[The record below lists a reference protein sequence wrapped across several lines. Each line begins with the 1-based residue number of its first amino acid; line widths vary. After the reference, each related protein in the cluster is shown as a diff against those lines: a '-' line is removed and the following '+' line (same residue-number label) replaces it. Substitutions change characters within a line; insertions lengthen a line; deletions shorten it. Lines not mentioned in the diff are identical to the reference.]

1 MEEALLDTPR
11 KLDDAVRLSDEHAL
25 RYRGDFPILDRKVH
39 GKPLVYL
46 DNSATSQKPRAVLDA
61 LDDYYTR
68 LNANVHRGLHT
79 LSEEATNAYE
89 AARERVA
96 RFINVPARSLVF
108 VRNTTE
114 GINLVASAWGRK
126 NVGAGDE
133 ILLSVMEHHSN
144 IVPWQMLARETGA
157 VLRYFDIR
165 EDGSLDMDQAD
176 ELITE
181 RTRIVSIAH
190 MSNVLGTVNPVEAIV
205 ERAHAAGALVF
216 VDAAQSVP
224 HMPVDVARLDCDF
237 FAFSGHKMCG
247 PTGIG
252 GLYGRQELLEA
263 MDPYMGGGSMIDE
276 VRLDGFTSADVP
288 EKFEAGTPNIA
299 HAIVFGDVVD
309 YLSAVGME
317 HIHTHERALTELH
330 DRAARGNRRP
340 DGLRSRAGP
349 GRGDLLQPGRHAPQR
364 PVDGAGPPGHR
375 HPRRAP
381 LRATPHAPARDALRR
396 HGAGKPLFLQ
406 HLRRN
411 RYHDRSHPPGTEPL
425 RRVIALPQ
433 RTDVGSVNAIP

>member
-1 MEEALLDTPR
+1 MEDVLVETPR
-11 KLDDAVRLSDEHAL
+11 GLDDAVRRSDEHAL
-25 RYRGDFPILDRKVH
+25 RYRGDFPILDREVH

-46 DNSATSQKPRAVLDA
+46 DNSATSQKPRVVLDA

-89 AARERVA
+89 EARERVA
-96 RFINVPARSLVF
+96 RFINAPARNLVF

-114 GINLVASAWGRK
+114 GINLVAGAWGRK
-126 NVGAGDE
+126 NVRAGDE
-133 ILLSVMEHHSN
+133 IVLSVMEHHSN

-157 VLRYFDIR
+157 VLRYFDIHD
-165 EDGSLDMDQAD
+165 DGSLDVDQAD

-190 MSNVLGTVNPVEAIV
+190 MSNVLGTVNPIEAIV

-224 HMPVDVARLDCDF
+224 HMPVDVARLGCDF

-252 GLYGRQELLEA
+252 GLFGRQELLET

-276 VRLDGFTSADVP
+276 VRLDGFSCADIP

-299 HAIVFGDVVD
+299 HAIVFGVVVD
-309 YLSAVGME
+309 YLSAIGMDN
-317 HIHTHERALTELH
+317 IHTHERALTDYTIGRLE
-330 DRAARGNRRP
+330 DI
-340 DGLRSRAGP
+340 DGLTVYGHAP
-349 GRGDLLQPGRHAPQR
+349 GRGGAVSFNLDDMHPSDLSTVLDRQGVAIRAGHHCAQPLMRRIGTPYGATARASVYFYNTSEEIDIMIAGILKARHLF
-364 PVDGAGPPGHR
+364 GA
-375 HPRRAP
+375 
-381 LRATPHAPARDALRR
+381 
-396 HGAGKPLFLQ
+396 
-406 HLRRN
+406 
-411 RYHDRSHPPGTEPL
+411 
-425 RRVIALPQ
+425 
-433 RTDVGSVNAIP
+433 

>member
-1 MEEALLDTPR
+1 MEEALVASPR
-11 KLDDAVRLSDEHAL
+11 KPDDAVRLSDEHAL

-46 DNSATSQKPRAVLDA
+46 DNSATSQKPRVVLDA

-96 RFINVPARSLVF
+96 RFINAPARNLVF

-165 EDGSLDMDQAD
+165 EDGSLDLDQAGD
-176 ELITE
+176 LITE

-190 MSNVLGTVNPVEAIV
+190 MSNVLGTVTPIEAIV
-205 ERAHAAGALVF
+205 ERAHDAGALVF

-224 HMPVDVARLDCDF
+224 HMPVDVARLGCDF

-252 GLYGRQELLEA
+252 ALYGRQELLES
-263 MDPYMGGGSMIDE
+263 MEPYMGGGSMIDE
-276 VRLDGFTSADVP
+276 VRLDGFTCADIP

-317 HIHTHERALTELH
+317 HIHTHERALTDYTIERLEEI
-330 DRAARGNRRP
+330 
-340 DGLRSRAGP
+340 DGLTVYGHAP
-349 GRGDLLQPGRHAPQR
+349 GRGGAISFNLDNLHPSDLSTVLDRQGIAIRAGHHCAQPLMRRLGTPY
-364 PVDGAGPPGHR
+364 GATARASLYFYNTSEEIDTMIGAIHR
-375 HPRRAP
+375 
-381 LRATPHAPARDALRR
+381 ALNLF
-396 HGAGKPLFLQ
+396 GA
-406 HLRRN
+406 
-411 RYHDRSHPPGTEPL
+411 
-425 RRVIALPQ
+425 
-433 RTDVGSVNAIP
+433 

>member
-1 MEEALLDTPR
+1 MAEALVESPR
-11 KLDDAVRLSDEHAL
+11 TCDEALRRSDEHAR
-25 RYRGDFPILDRKVH
+25 RYRGDFPILDREVH

-46 DNSATSQKPRAVLDA
+46 DNSATSQKPRVVLDA

-68 LNANVHRGLHT
+68 INANVHRGLHT

-96 RFINVPARSLVF
+96 GFINAPARNLVF

-126 NVGAGDE
+126 NVQAGDE
-133 ILLSVMEHHSN
+133 IVLSVMEHHSN

-157 VLRYFDIR
+157 VLRYFDIL
-165 EDGSLDMDQAD
+165 EDGSLDMSRADQ
-176 ELITE
+176 LITE
-181 RTRIVSIAH
+181 KTRIVSLAH
-190 MSNVLGTVNPVEAIV
+190 MSNVLGTVNPVETIV
-205 ERAHAAGALVF
+205 EQAHAVGAVVC

-224 HMPVDVARLDCDF
+224 HMPVDVASMGCDF

-252 GLYGRQELLEA
+252 GLYGRAELLEA

-276 VRLDGFTSADVP
+276 VRLEGFSCADIP

-299 HAIVFGDVVD
+299 HAIVFGVVVD

-317 HIHTHERALTELH
+317 RIHVHERAITDYLV
-330 DRAARGNRRP
+330 ARLEEI
-340 DGLRSRAGP
+340 DGMTVYGHAP
-349 GRGDLLQPGRHAPQR
+349 GRGGAVSFNLDSMHPSDLSTVLDREGVAIRAGHHCAQPLMRRLGTSY
-364 PVDGAGPPGHR
+364 GATARASVYFYNISEEIDILIAALHKA
-375 HPRRAP
+375 RR
-381 LRATPHAPARDALRR
+381 LF
-396 HGAGKPLFLQ
+396 GA
-406 HLRRN
+406 
-411 RYHDRSHPPGTEPL
+411 
-425 RRVIALPQ
+425 
-433 RTDVGSVNAIP
+433 

>member
-1 MEEALLDTPR
+1 MEEALLETPS
-11 KLDDAVRLSDEHAL
+11 KPDDAVRLSDEHAL
-25 RYRGDFPILDRKVH
+25 RYRADFPILDRKVH

-96 RFINVPARSLVF
+96 RFINAPARNLVF

-165 EDGSLDMDQAD
+165 DDGSLDMDQAD

-190 MSNVLGTVNPVEAIV
+190 MSNVLGTVNPIEAIV

-224 HMPVDVARLDCDF
+224 HMPVDVARLGCDF

-252 GLYGRQELLEA
+252 GLYGRQELFET

-276 VRLDGFTSADVP
+276 VRLDGFTCADIP

-299 HAIVFGDVVD
+299 HAIVFGEVVD

-317 HIHTHERALTELH
+317 HIHTHERALTDYTIERLEEI
-330 DRAARGNRRP
+330 
-340 DGLRSRAGP
+340 DGLTVFGHAQGRGGAISFNLDNMHPSDLSTVLDRQGIAIRAGHHCA
-349 GRGDLLQPGRHAPQR
+349 QPLMRRIGTPY
-364 PVDGAGPPGHR
+364 GATARASLYFYNTSEEIDVMIGAIHR
-375 HPRRAP
+375 
-381 LRATPHAPARDALRR
+381 ARN
-396 HGAGKPLFLQ
+396 LF
-406 HLRRN
+406 
-411 RYHDRSHPPGTEPL
+411 GT
-425 RRVIALPQ
+425 
-433 RTDVGSVNAIP
+433 

>member
-1 MEEALLDTPR
+1 MSETLVEAPR
-11 KLDDAVRLSDEHAL
+11 KLDEAVRRSDEHA
-25 RYRGDFPILDRKVH
+25 RRCRNDFPILGRRVH

-46 DNSATSQKPRAVLDA
+46 DNSATSQKPRVVIDA
-61 LDDYYTR
+61 LRDYYTR

-89 AARERVA
+89 DARERVSG
-96 RFINVPARSLVF
+96 FINAPARNLVF

-126 NVGAGDE
+126 NVRVGDE

-144 IVPWQMLARETGA
+144 IVPWQILARETGA

-165 EDGSLDMDQAD
+165 DEGSLDLDQAD
-176 ELITE
+176 ELINE
-181 RTRIVSIAH
+181 RTLLVSLAH
-190 MSNVLGTVNPVEAIV
+190 MSNVLGTVNPIEDIV
-205 ERAHAAGALVF
+205 ERAHDAGALVF

-224 HMPVDVARLDCDF
+224 HMPVDVQSLGCDF

-252 GLYGRQELLEA
+252 GLYGREELLEA

-276 VRLDGFTSADVP
+276 VRLDGFTCADLP

-309 YLSAVGME
+309 YLSGVGMDQ
-317 HIHTHERALTELH
+317 IHTHERALTDYTI
-330 DRAARGNRRP
+330 DRLEEIE
-340 DGLRSRAGP
+340 GLTVYGHAP
-349 GRGDLLQPGRHAPQR
+349 GRGGAVSFNLNDMHPSDLSTVLDRQGVAIRAGHHCAQPLMRRLGTHY
-364 PVDGAGPPGHR
+364 GATA
-375 HPRRAP
+375 RAS
-381 LRATPHAPARDALRR
+381 LYFYNTSEEIDIMIDAIHKARALF
-396 HGAGKPLFLQ
+396 GA
-406 HLRRN
+406 
-411 RYHDRSHPPGTEPL
+411 
-425 RRVIALPQ
+425 
-433 RTDVGSVNAIP
+433 

>member
-1 MEEALLDTPR
+1 MEEALLETPR
-11 KLDDAVRLSDEHAL
+11 KLDDAVRLSDEHAQ

-46 DNSATSQKPRAVLDA
+46 DNSATSQKPRAVLNA

-96 RFINVPARSLVF
+96 HFINAPARNLVF

-157 VLRYFDIR
+157 LLRYFDIR

-176 ELITE
+176 DLITE

-190 MSNVLGTVNPVEAIV
+190 MSNVLGTVNPIEAIV
-205 ERAHAAGALVF
+205 ERAHDAGALVF

-224 HMPVDVARLDCDF
+224 HMPVDVARLGCDF

-276 VRLDGFTSADVP
+276 VRLDGFTCADIP

-317 HIHTHERALTELH
+317 HIHTHERALTDYTIKRLEEI
-330 DRAARGNRRP
+330 
-340 DGLRSRAGP
+340 DGLTVYGHAPDRGGAVSFNLDNMHPSDLSTVLDRQGIAIRAGHHCA
-349 GRGDLLQPGRHAPQR
+349 QPLMRRLGTSY
-364 PVDGAGPPGHR
+364 GATARASLYFYNTSDEIDTMIGAIHR
-375 HPRRAP
+375 
-381 LRATPHAPARDALRR
+381 ARN
-396 HGAGKPLFLQ
+396 LF
-406 HLRRN
+406 
-411 RYHDRSHPPGTEPL
+411 GT
-425 RRVIALPQ
+425 
-433 RTDVGSVNAIP
+433 

>member
-1 MEEALLDTPR
+1 MEETLVDSPR

-61 LDDYYTR
+61 LEDYYTR

-96 RFINVPARSLVF
+96 RFINAPARSLVF

-133 ILLSVMEHHSN
+133 ILLSAMEHHSN

-176 ELITE
+176 DLITE

-205 ERAHAAGALVF
+205 ERAHDAGALVF

-224 HMPVDVARLDCDF
+224 HMPVDVARLGCDF

-252 GLYGRQELLEA
+252 GLYGRPELLET

-276 VRLDGFTSADVP
+276 VRLDGFTCADIP

-309 YLSAVGME
+309 YLSAIGME
-317 HIHTHERALTELH
+317 HIHTHERALTDYTIERLEEI
-330 DRAARGNRRP
+330 
-340 DGLRSRAGP
+340 DGLTLYGHAP
-349 GRGDLLQPGRHAPQR
+349 GRGGAISFNLDDMHPSDLSTVLDRQGIAIRAGHHCAQPLMRRLGTPY
-364 PVDGAGPPGHR
+364 GATARASLYFYNTSEEIDTMIAAIHR
-375 HPRRAP
+375 
-381 LRATPHAPARDALRR
+381 ARN
-396 HGAGKPLFLQ
+396 LF
-406 HLRRN
+406 
-411 RYHDRSHPPGTEPL
+411 S
-425 RRVIALPQ
+425 A
-433 RTDVGSVNAIP
+433 

>member
-1 MEEALLDTPR
+1 MEEVLVESPR

-39 GKPLVYL
+39 GKALVYL
-46 DNSATSQKPRAVLDA
+46 DNSATSQKPRAVLHA
-61 LDDYYTR
+61 LDNYYTR

-96 RFINVPARSLVF
+96 RFINAPARNLVF

-126 NVGAGDE
+126 NVRAGDE

-176 ELITE
+176 DLITE

-190 MSNVLGTVNPVEAIV
+190 MSNVLGTVNPIEAIV
-205 ERAHAAGALVF
+205 NRAHDAGALVF

-224 HMPVDVARLDCDF
+224 HMPVDVSRLGCDF

-252 GLYGRQELLEA
+252 GLYGRQELLET

-276 VRLDGFTSADVP
+276 VRLDGFTSADIP

-317 HIHTHERALTELH
+317 HIHAHERALTDYTIGRLEEI
-330 DRAARGNRRP
+330 
-340 DGLRSRAGP
+340 DGLTVYGHAP
-349 GRGDLLQPGRHAPQR
+349 GRGGAISFNLDNMHPSDLSTVLDRQGIAIRAGHHCAQPLMRRLGTPY
-364 PVDGAGPPGHR
+364 GATARASLYFYNTSEEIDTMIGAIHR
-375 HPRRAP
+375 
-381 LRATPHAPARDALRR
+381 ART
-396 HGAGKPLFLQ
+396 LF
-406 HLRRN
+406 
-411 RYHDRSHPPGTEPL
+411 GT
-425 RRVIALPQ
+425 
-433 RTDVGSVNAIP
+433 

>member
-1 MEEALLDTPR
+1 MEETLVESPR

-61 LDDYYTR
+61 LEDYYTR

-96 RFINVPARSLVF
+96 RFINAPDRSLVF

-126 NVGAGDE
+126 NVGPGDE
-133 ILLSVMEHHSN
+133 ILVSVMEHHSN

-157 VLRYFDIR
+157 ALRYFDIR

-176 ELITE
+176 DLITE

-205 ERAHAAGALVF
+205 ERAHDAGALVF

-224 HMPVDVARLDCDF
+224 HMPVDVARLGCDF

-252 GLYGRQELLEA
+252 GLYGRPELLET

-276 VRLDGFTSADVP
+276 VRLDGFTCADIP

-317 HIHTHERALTELH
+317 HIHTHERALTNYTIERLEEI
-330 DRAARGNRRP
+330 
-340 DGLRSRAGP
+340 DGLTLYGHAP
-349 GRGDLLQPGRHAPQR
+349 GRGGAISFNLDDMHPSDLSTVLDRQGIAIRAGHHCAQPLMRRLGTPY
-364 PVDGAGPPGHR
+364 GATARASLYFYNTSEEIDTMIAAIHR
-375 HPRRAP
+375 
-381 LRATPHAPARDALRR
+381 ARN
-396 HGAGKPLFLQ
+396 LF
-406 HLRRN
+406 
-411 RYHDRSHPPGTEPL
+411 S
-425 RRVIALPQ
+425 A
-433 RTDVGSVNAIP
+433 

>member
-1 MEEALLDTPR
+1 MEETLVEVPR
-11 KLDDAVRLSDEHAL
+11 KLDEAVRLSDEHAL

-96 RFINVPARSLVF
+96 RFINAPARNLVF

-144 IVPWQMLARETGA
+144 IVPWQILARETGA

-190 MSNVLGTVNPVEAIV
+190 MSNVLGTVNPVKAIV
-205 ERAHAAGALVF
+205 ERAHAVGALVF

-224 HMPVDVARLDCDF
+224 HMPVDVGRLGCDF

-252 GLYGRQELLEA
+252 GLYGRQELLES

-276 VRLDGFTSADVP
+276 VRLDGFTCADIP

-317 HIHTHERALTELH
+317 HIHTHEKALTNYTIERLEEI
-330 DRAARGNRRP
+330 
-340 DGLRSRAGP
+340 DGLTVFGHAP
-349 GRGDLLQPGRHAPQR
+349 GRGGAISFNLDNMHPSDLSTVLDRQGIAIRAGHHCAQPLMRRIGTPY
-364 PVDGAGPPGHR
+364 GATARASLYFYNTSEEIDIMIGAIHR
-375 HPRRAP
+375 
-381 LRATPHAPARDALRR
+381 ARN
-396 HGAGKPLFLQ
+396 LF
-406 HLRRN
+406 
-411 RYHDRSHPPGTEPL
+411 GT
-425 RRVIALPQ
+425 
-433 RTDVGSVNAIP
+433 

>member
-1 MEEALLDTPR
+1 MEETLVESPR

-61 LDDYYTR
+61 LEDYYTR

-96 RFINVPARSLVF
+96 RFINAPAGSLVF

-157 VLRYFDIR
+157 VLRYFDVR

-176 ELITE
+176 DLITE

-205 ERAHAAGALVF
+205 ERAHDAGALVF

-224 HMPVDVARLDCDF
+224 HMPVDVARLGCDF

-252 GLYGRQELLEA
+252 GLYGRPELLET

-276 VRLDGFTSADVP
+276 VRLDGFTCADIP

-317 HIHTHERALTELH
+317 HIHTHERALTDYTIERLE
-330 DRAARGNRRP
+330 GI
-340 DGLRSRAGP
+340 DGLTLYGRAP
-349 GRGDLLQPGRHAPQR
+349 GRGGAISFNLDDMHPSDLSTVLDRQGIAIRAGHHCAQPLMRRLGTPY
-364 PVDGAGPPGHR
+364 GATARASLYFYNTSEEIDTMIAAIHR
-375 HPRRAP
+375 
-381 LRATPHAPARDALRR
+381 ARN
-396 HGAGKPLFLQ
+396 LF
-406 HLRRN
+406 
-411 RYHDRSHPPGTEPL
+411 S
-425 RRVIALPQ
+425 A
-433 RTDVGSVNAIP
+433 

>member
-1 MEEALLDTPR
+1 MEETLVESPR

-61 LDDYYTR
+61 LEDYYTR

-96 RFINVPARSLVF
+96 RFINAPAGSLVF

-157 VLRYFDIR
+157 VLRYFDVR

-176 ELITE
+176 DLITE

-205 ERAHAAGALVF
+205 ERAHDAGALVF

-224 HMPVDVARLDCDF
+224 HMPVDVARLGCDF

-252 GLYGRQELLEA
+252 GLYGRPELLET

-276 VRLDGFTSADVP
+276 VRLDGFTCADIP

-317 HIHTHERALTELH
+317 HIHTHERALTDYTIERLEEI
-330 DRAARGNRRP
+330 
-340 DGLRSRAGP
+340 DGLTLYGHAP
-349 GRGDLLQPGRHAPQR
+349 GRGGAISFNLDDMHPSDLSTVLDRQGIAIRAGHHCAQPLMRRLGTPY
-364 PVDGAGPPGHR
+364 GATARASLYFYNTSEEIDTMIAAIHR
-375 HPRRAP
+375 
-381 LRATPHAPARDALRR
+381 ARN
-396 HGAGKPLFLQ
+396 LF
-406 HLRRN
+406 
-411 RYHDRSHPPGTEPL
+411 S
-425 RRVIALPQ
+425 A
-433 RTDVGSVNAIP
+433 

>member
-1 MEEALLDTPR
+1 MEEALLETPR

-126 NVGAGDE
+126 NVEAGDE

-165 EDGSLDMDQAD
+165 EDGSLDLDQAD
-176 ELITE
+176 DLITD

-190 MSNVLGTVNPVEAIV
+190 MSNVLGTVNPIESIV
-205 ERAHAAGALVF
+205 ERAHDAGALVF

-252 GLYGRQELLEA
+252 GLYGRPELLET

-276 VRLDGFTSADVP
+276 VRLDGFTSADIP

-317 HIHTHERALTELH
+317 HIHTHERALTDYTIERLEEI
-330 DRAARGNRRP
+330 
-340 DGLRSRAGP
+340 DGLTVYGHAP
-349 GRGDLLQPGRHAPQR
+349 GRGGAISFNLDNMHPSDLSTVLDRQGIAIRAGHHCAQPLMRRLGTSYGATARASLYFYNTSEEIDTMIGAIHRARHLF
-364 PVDGAGPPGHR
+364 GA
-375 HPRRAP
+375 
-381 LRATPHAPARDALRR
+381 
-396 HGAGKPLFLQ
+396 
-406 HLRRN
+406 
-411 RYHDRSHPPGTEPL
+411 
-425 RRVIALPQ
+425 
-433 RTDVGSVNAIP
+433 